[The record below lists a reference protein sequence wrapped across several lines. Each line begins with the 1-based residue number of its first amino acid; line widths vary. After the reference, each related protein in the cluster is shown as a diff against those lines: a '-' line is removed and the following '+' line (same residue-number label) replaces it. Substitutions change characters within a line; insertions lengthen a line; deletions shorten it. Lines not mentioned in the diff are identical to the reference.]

1 MSHLSVILHLA
12 RTLVRLLRLSAPAWA
27 CVVVAMGLVLPA
39 DVAAAEGIAVRNA
52 TIEVDDDGWQ
62 VDAQFDVQFS
72 PRLAEAVN
80 RGVPLYLVVEFEIS
94 RPRWYWFDEKPIQAT
109 QVYKISYTPLL
120 RQYRLS
126 VGNIYQNFNSF
137 EEVTRVLSRLRG
149 WHVADKGALRKD
161 QVYQAAVR
169 MRLDTAQLPK
179 PFQLNAIASR
189 DWTLESDWH
198 RWSMTP

>member
-1 MSHLSVILHLA
+1 MSLLSVILRLA
-12 RTLVRLLRLSAPAWA
+12 RALAGLLRFPAAAGA
-27 CVVVAMGLVLPA
+27 CLAIAIASGLPLA
-39 DVAAAEGIAVRNA
+39 AVAADGIAVRSA
-52 TIEVDDDGWQ
+52 TIEADDDGWQ
-62 VDAQFDVQFS
+62 VDALFDVQFS

-109 QVYKISYTPLL
+109 QIYKISYTPLL

-149 WHVADKGALRKD
+149 WHIADKGALKKD

-198 RWSMTP
+198 RWSITP